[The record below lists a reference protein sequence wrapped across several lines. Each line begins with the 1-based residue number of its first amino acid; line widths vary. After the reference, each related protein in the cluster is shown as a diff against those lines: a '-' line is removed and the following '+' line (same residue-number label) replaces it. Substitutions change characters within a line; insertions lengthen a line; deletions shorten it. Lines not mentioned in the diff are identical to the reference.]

1 MKILLLTY
9 AEHVPPKDISGI
21 DLNEVFWKVEYDVYN
36 TLLNLGHDVKVLGVH
51 DNVKEVVHEVETFKP
66 KIVFNLM
73 DDFDDQSMLDQNV
86 PSLIELLKVPY
97 TGCNPRGLILSRD
110 KALSKSLVKECGI
123 KVPRF
128 WPIQKDKYGNLSL
141 VDKFPVIVKSRT
153 EDASCGIS
161 QASVV
166 KNSTDLVE
174 RIERVWHCVD
184 TDAIVEEYIS
194 GQEIYVG
201 VLGNEKLK
209 ALPVW
214 ELKFGNKNTENL
226 PIATDRVKWNPSYR
240 KKHRIKSGPAALP
253 KDVKEELQEAA
264 LKIYKSLGLSGYARI
279 DFRVTEQ
286 REIYFIEAN
295 ANPHLAEDEDFAE
308 SAKCEG
314 ISYPELITKIIA
326 LGSKWERS
334 SNPVSVGI

>member
-9 AEHVPPKDISGI
+9 TEHVPPKDITGI
-21 DLNEVFWKVEYDVYN
+21 DMNEVFWKVEYDVFN
-36 TLLNLGHDVKVLGVH
+36 SLVKLEHDVKILGVH
-51 DNVKEVVHEVETFKP
+51 NSVKEVVHEIETFKP
-66 KIVFNLM
+66 KVVFNLM

-86 PSLIELLKVPY
+86 PSLIELMKIPY

-110 KALSKSLVKECGI
+110 KALSKNLVKECGV

-128 WPIQKDKYGNLSL
+128 WPVPREKYTNLSL
-141 VDKFPVIVKSRT
+141 VEGFPVIVKSRT

-174 RIERVWHCVD
+174 RIERVWHSVG

-214 ELKFGNKNTENL
+214 ELKFGEKNTEIL
-226 PIATDRVKWNPSYR
+226 PIATDRVKWSHSYR
-240 KKHRIKSGPAALP
+240 KKHKIKSGPATLP
-253 KDVKEELQEAA
+253 EKIKEELHEAA
-264 LKIYKSLGLSGYARI
+264 LKIYKALGLSGYGRV
-279 DFRVTEQ
+279 DFRVTKDH
-286 REIYFIEAN
+286 EIYFIEAN

-308 SAKCEG
+308 SAKAAG
-314 ISYPELITKIIA
+314 IAYPELLTKIIT
-326 LGSKWERS
+326 LGTKWERS
-334 SNPVSVGI
+334 SNPVTVEV